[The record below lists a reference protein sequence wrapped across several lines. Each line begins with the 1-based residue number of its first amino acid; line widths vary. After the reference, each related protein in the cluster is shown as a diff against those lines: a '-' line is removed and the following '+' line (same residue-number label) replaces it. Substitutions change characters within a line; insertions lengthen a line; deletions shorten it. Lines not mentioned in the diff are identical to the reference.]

1 MYDDM
6 MSYFLGMGVGLEQS
20 AHLANTRTA
29 TSYHMAFYSQS
40 DKIKVYILSFQSLFD
55 KIHQGKYVL

>member
-1 MYDDM
+1 
-6 MSYFLGMGVGLEQS
+6 MGVMSIMAYHADQS

-29 TSYHMAFYSQS
+29 TSYYMAFYSQS
-40 DKIKVYILSFQSLFD
+40 GKIKVYILSFQSLFD